1 MNNGT
6 VWTLCYSALPPE
18 YSLIPLTIFLLVLL
32 NNVAVLTIFTRL
44 KPFKLNYYI
53 IIGLV
58 VVDIATLIPLA
69 ISFVTL
75 MLTRIWLT
83 DALCDAI
90 GIGLNGAIGA
100 TNWLHSL
107 LCIERCISVRLPI
120 VHKNLSLSRRSTRT
134 MAAIVSLLII
144 SPFPIIFFFMT
155 VGTIK
160 FEFLP
165 LLASCGLDSSPA
177 GYIALFLVFDTPKI
191 IVQIVCYTL
200 MINRLKNLQGAD
212 KRRVCQALKV
222 VLMTLMLYYVCWV
235 PFYAE
240 FLWRVLPF
248 SHKAPMWV
256 PIMCLQV
263 ILLNS
268 AMSGAIYYVSIPA
281 FKKYVKDRV

>member
-1 MNNGT
+1 MNNET
-6 VWTLCYSALPPE
+6 VWTLYYTALPPE

-100 TNWLHSL
+100 TNWLHTL

-120 VHKNLSLSRRSTRT
+120 VHKNLSLSRRSTHT

-144 SPFPIIFFFMT
+144 SPFPIISFFMA

-165 LLASCGLDSSPA
+165 LLASCGLDSNTA
-177 GYIALFLVFDTPKI
+177 GYIAMFLVFETPKI
-191 IVQIVCYTL
+191 IAQIVCYTL
-200 MINRLKNLQGAD
+200 MINRLKNVQGAD
-212 KRRVCQALKV
+212 KRRVFQALKV

-235 PFYAE
+235 PFYVE
-240 FLWRVLPF
+240 FLWQVLPF
-248 SHKAPMWV
+248 SRNSPMWF
-256 PIMCLQV
+256 PIMCIQV

-268 AMSGAIYYVSIPA
+268 AMSGAIYYVSVPA
-281 FKKYVKDRV
+281 FKKYVKDRL